1 MTEIEILKRK
11 ISEIEKYFQYLKILR
26 EKSKEKIKTDI
37 IIYGAVERYLYLLC
51 QAVIDFGEIII
62 SYFSL
67 RKPGSYK
74 EIFEI
79 LSENNLIKPK
89 LSLKMQQLAGFR
101 NILAHSYGKIDFE
114 KLYQILTQEIDEIN
128 VFLREI
134 KSKINL
140 K

>member
-26 EKSKEKIKTDI
+26 EKPKEKIKTDVVV
-37 IIYGAVERYLYLLC
+37 YGAVERYLYLLC
-51 QAVIDFGEIII
+51 QTVIDFGETII

-79 LSENNLIKPK
+79 LSENNLIKP
-89 LSLKMQQLAGFR
+89 
-101 NILAHSYGKIDFE
+101 
-114 KLYQILTQEIDEIN
+114 
-128 VFLREI
+128 
-134 KSKINL
+134 NL
-140 K
+140 LPFYS

>member
-11 ISEIEKYFQYLKILR
+11 ISEIEKYFQYLKNLR
-26 EKSKEKIKTDI
+26 EKPKKKIKIDI
-37 IIYGAVERYLYLLC
+37 VVYGAVERYLYLLC
-51 QAVIDFGEIII
+51 QTVIDFGETII
-62 SYFSL
+62 SHFNL

-79 LSENNLIKPK
+79 LSENNLIRPQ

-101 NILAHSYGKIDFE
+101 NLLAHSYGKIDFE
-114 KLYQILTQEIDEIN
+114 KLYQILTKDIDEIN
-128 VFLREI
+128 VFLKEI
-134 KSKINL
+134 KPKINL